1 MTDNVGYTGLRSD
14 RSRVYAVLEVCGE
27 YKNSVE
33 GDHEILNFLF
43 IELYQESLHRYQ
55 NLIMYSVTL

>member
-1 MTDNVGYTGLRSD
+1 MTDWVVLSSV
-14 RSRVYAVLEVCGE
+14 RSRVYAAVLEVCGE

-43 IELYQESLHRYQ
+43 IELYQ
-55 NLIMYSVTL
+55 N

>member
-55 NLIMYSVTL
+55 N